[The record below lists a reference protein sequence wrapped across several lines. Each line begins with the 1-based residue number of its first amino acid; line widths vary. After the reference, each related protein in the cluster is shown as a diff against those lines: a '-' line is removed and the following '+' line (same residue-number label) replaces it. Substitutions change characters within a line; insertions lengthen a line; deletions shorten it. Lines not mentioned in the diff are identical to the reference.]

1 MEGSNIAGNP
11 TLSADRREVDGGDNV
26 KEKLPQQNFRYTN
39 ETVGLFVLITLLIFV
54 AGLIYSG
61 QVRKWFNPGETLKVV
76 LPDDGLFGL
85 TEGSTVEILGTKAG
99 EVRDIVINPNQK
111 IHANVRIDSEMAV
124 FVRSD
129 SKATIRKTFGIAGDA
144 YLEITR
150 GFGEPL
156 DWEYAVI
163 TVQSDRKTS
172 DSLAELIEELR
183 AKILPVID
191 DAHKAILMLTSVAK
205 DLQNPDKGVQQL
217 LENLN
222 SITDKI
228 DSGEGTIGRLL
239 TEDKLVRDLVKT
251 TMQNVSAFSTQF
263 DIETGDIPEITR
275 SLKKTLASM
284 EMVMKDLS
292 RTTPQL
298 PQIVKN
304 VGDTTDTV
312 PVLVLQV
319 QQVMVELERLITQL
333 QSHWL
338 LGGGSG
344 QPSQTVT
351 RISPLEVSP

>member
-1 MEGSNIAGNP
+1 M
-11 TLSADRREVDGGDNV
+11 
-26 KEKLPQQNFRYTN
+26 KETLPQPKFRYTN

-76 LPDDGLFGL
+76 LPDEGFFGL
-85 TEGSTVEILGTKAG
+85 AQGSAVEILGTKAG
-99 EVRDIVINPNQK
+99 EIKDIVINPDQK
-111 IHANVRIDSEMAV
+111 IHAIARIDSDMAV

-150 GFGEPL
+150 GSGELL

-163 TVQSDRKTS
+163 TVKSDRKTS
-172 DSLAELIEELR
+172 DTLAELIEELR
-183 AKILPVID
+183 AKVLPVVD
-191 DAHKAILMLTSVAK
+191 DAHKAILMLTAVAK
-205 DLQNPDKGVQQL
+205 ELQDPDKGVQQL
-217 LENLN
+217 LTNLN
-222 SITDKI
+222 SISDRI
-228 DSGEGTIGRLL
+228 DRGEGAIGRLL
-239 TEDKLVRDLVKT
+239 TEDKLVRDLEALVARMGPIFDDLKKT
-251 TMQNVSAFSTQF
+251 IQNVSEFSKEF
-263 DIETGDIPEITR
+263 DVETGDIPEITR
-275 SLKKTLASM
+275 NLKRTLASM

-292 RTTPQL
+292 QTTPQL

-304 VGDTTDTV
+304 VGDTTDAV

-319 QQVMVELERLITQL
+319 QQVMVELERLIQQL

-344 QPSQTVT
+344 QPSQTAT
-351 RISPLEVSP
+351 RISPLEVNP

>member
-1 MEGSNIAGNP
+1 M
-11 TLSADRREVDGGDNV
+11 
-26 KEKLPQQNFRYTN
+26 KETLPQSKFRYTN

-76 LPDDGLFGL
+76 LPDEGLFGL
-85 TEGSTVEILGTKAG
+85 AQGSAVEILGTKAG
-99 EVRDIVINPNQK
+99 EIKDIVINPDQK
-111 IHANVRIDSEMAV
+111 IHAIARIDSDMAV

-150 GFGEPL
+150 GSGELL

-163 TVQSDRKTS
+163 TVKSDRKTS
-172 DSLAELIEELR
+172 DTLAELIEELR
-183 AKILPVID
+183 AKVLPVVD
-191 DAHKAILMLTSVAK
+191 DAHKAILMLTAVAK
-205 DLQNPDKGVQQL
+205 ELQDPDKGVQQL
-217 LENLN
+217 LANLN
-222 SITDKI
+222 SISDRI
-228 DSGEGTIGRLL
+228 DRGEGAIGRLL
-239 TEDKLVRDLVKT
+239 TEDKLVRDLEALVARMGLIFDDLKET
-251 TMQNVSAFSTQF
+251 IQNVSEFSKEF
-263 DIETGDIPEITR
+263 DVETGDIPEITR
-275 SLKKTLASM
+275 NLKRTLASM

-292 RTTPQL
+292 QTTPQL

-304 VGDTTDTV
+304 VGDTTDAV

-319 QQVMVELERLITQL
+319 QQVMVELERLIQQL

-344 QPSQTVT
+344 QPSQTAA
-351 RISPLEVSP
+351 RISPLEVNP

>member
-1 MEGSNIAGNP
+1 M
-11 TLSADRREVDGGDNV
+11 

-61 QVRKWFNPGETLKVV
+61 QVRKWLNPGETLKVV

-99 EVRDIVINPNQK
+99 EVRDIVINPDQK

-150 GFGEPL
+150 GSGEPL

-163 TVQSDRKTS
+163 TVKSDRKTS

-239 TEDKLVRDLVKT
+239 TEDKLVRDLETLIARLGPIFDDLKET
-251 TMQNVSAFSTQF
+251 IQNVSKFSTEF

-275 SLKKTLASM
+275 SLKKTMASM
-284 EMVMKDLS
+284 EIVMKDLS

-312 PVLVLQV
+312 PILVLQV
-319 QQVMVELERLITQL
+319 QQVMVELERLIQQL

-344 QPSQTVT
+344 QPSQPAT
-351 RISPLEVSP
+351 RISPLEVNP

>member
-1 MEGSNIAGNP
+1 
-11 TLSADRREVDGGDNV
+11 V
-26 KEKLPQQNFRYTN
+26 KETLPQSKFRYTN

-76 LPDDGLFGL
+76 LPDEGLFGL
-85 TEGSTVEILGTKAG
+85 AQGSAVEILGTKAG
-99 EVRDIVINPNQK
+99 EIKDIVINPDQK
-111 IHANVRIDSEMAV
+111 IHAIARIDSEMAV

-150 GFGEPL
+150 GSGELL

-163 TVQSDRKTS
+163 TVKSDRKTS
-172 DSLAELIEELR
+172 DTLAELIEELR
-183 AKILPVID
+183 AKVLPVVD
-191 DAHKAILMLTSVAK
+191 DAHKAILMLTAVAEE
-205 DLQNPDKGVQQL
+205 LQDPDKGVQQL
-217 LENLN
+217 LTNLN
-222 SITDKI
+222 SISDRI
-228 DSGEGTIGRLL
+228 DRGEGAIGRLL
-239 TEDKLVRDLVKT
+239 TEDKLVRDLEALVARMGLIFDDLKET
-251 TMQNVSAFSTQF
+251 IQNVSEFSKEF
-263 DIETGDIPEITR
+263 DVETGDIPEITR
-275 SLKKTLASM
+275 NLKRTLASM

-292 RTTPQL
+292 QTTPQL

-304 VGDTTDTV
+304 VGDTTDAV

-319 QQVMVELERLITQL
+319 QQVMVELERLIQQL

-344 QPSQTVT
+344 QPSQTAA
-351 RISPLEVSP
+351 RISPLEVNP

>member
-1 MEGSNIAGNP
+1 MRQP
-11 TLSADRREVDGGDNV
+11 
-26 KEKLPQQNFRYTN
+26 KFRYTN
-39 ETVGLFVLITLLIFV
+39 ETVGLFVLMALLIFV

-61 QVRKWFNPGETLKVV
+61 QARKWFNPGETLKVV

-99 EVRDIVINPNQK
+99 EVRDIVINPNQE

-150 GFGEPL
+150 GTGEPL
-156 DWEYAVI
+156 DWEFAVI
-163 TVQSDRKTS
+163 TVESDRKTS
-172 DSLAELIEELR
+172 DTLSEMIEELR
-183 AKILPVID
+183 AKVMPVID
-191 DAHKAILMLTSVAK
+191 DAHKAILMLTAVAK
-205 DLQNPDKGVQQL
+205 ELQDPDKGVQQL
-217 LENLN
+217 LANLN
-222 SITDKI
+222 SISDRI
-228 DSGEGTIGRLL
+228 DRGEGAIGRLL
-239 TEDKLVRDLVKT
+239 TEDKLVRDLEALVTRMGPIFDDLEKT
-251 TMQNVSAFSTQF
+251 IQNVSGFSKEF

-275 SLKKTLASM
+275 DLKKTMASM

-292 RTTPQL
+292 QATPHL

-312 PVLVLQV
+312 PVLVLQA
-319 QQVMVELERLITQL
+319 QQVMVELESLLQQL
-333 QSHWL
+333 QSSWL

-344 QPSQTVT
+344 KPSQTAT

>member
-1 MEGSNIAGNP
+1 M
-11 TLSADRREVDGGDNV
+11 
-26 KEKLPQQNFRYTN
+26 KETVRQPKFRYTN
-39 ETVGLFVLITLLIFV
+39 ETVGLFVLMALLIFV
-54 AGLIYSG
+54 AGIIYSG

-85 TEGSTVEILGTKAG
+85 AQGSAVEILGTKAG
-99 EVRDIVINPNQK
+99 EVRDIVINPNQE

-150 GFGEPL
+150 GTGAPL
-156 DWEYAVI
+156 DWEFAVI
-163 TVQSDRKTS
+163 TVASDRKTS

-183 AKILPVID
+183 AKVMPVVD
-191 DAHKAILMLTSVAK
+191 DAHKAIIMLTAVAK

-217 LENLN
+217 LVNLN

-228 DSGEGTIGRLL
+228 DSGEGTIGRML
-239 TEDKLVRDLVKT
+239 TDDKIVRDLEALIARMGPIFDDLKKT
-251 TMQNVSAFSTQF
+251 VQNVSEFSTEF
-263 DIETGDIPEITR
+263 NIETGDIPEIIR
-275 SLKKTLASM
+275 RLKDTLASM

-304 VGDTTDTV
+304 VGDTTESV
-312 PVLVLQV
+312 PVLVLQA

-333 QSHWL
+333 QSNWL

-344 QPSQTVT
+344 QPSQTAT

>member
-1 MEGSNIAGNP
+1 M
-11 TLSADRREVDGGDNV
+11 
-26 KEKLPQQNFRYTN
+26 KETLPQSKFRYTN

-76 LPDDGLFGL
+76 LPDEGLFGL
-85 TEGSTVEILGTKAG
+85 AQGSAVEILGTKAG
-99 EVRDIVINPNQK
+99 EIKDIVINPDQK
-111 IHANVRIDSEMAV
+111 IHAIARIDSEMAV

-150 GFGEPL
+150 GSGEML

-163 TVQSDRKTS
+163 TVKSDRKTS
-172 DSLAELIEELR
+172 DTLAELIEELR
-183 AKILPVID
+183 AKVLPVVD
-191 DAHKAILMLTSVAK
+191 DAHKAILMLTAVAK
-205 DLQNPDKGVQQL
+205 ELQDPDKGVQQL
-217 LENLN
+217 LANLN
-222 SITDKI
+222 SISDRI
-228 DSGEGTIGRLL
+228 DRGEGAIGRLL
-239 TEDKLVRDLVKT
+239 TEDKLVRDLEALVARMGPIFDDLKKT
-251 TMQNVSAFSTQF
+251 IQNVSEFSKEF
-263 DIETGDIPEITR
+263 DVETGDIPEITR
-275 SLKKTLASM
+275 NLKRTLASM

-292 RTTPQL
+292 QTTPQL

-304 VGDTTDTV
+304 VGDTTDAV

-319 QQVMVELERLITQL
+319 QQVMVELERLIQQL

-344 QPSQTVT
+344 QPSQTAA
-351 RISPLEVSP
+351 RISPLEVNP

>member
-1 MEGSNIAGNP
+1 
-11 TLSADRREVDGGDNV
+11 V
-26 KEKLPQQNFRYTN
+26 KETVRQPKFRYTN
-39 ETVGLFVLITLLIFV
+39 ETVGLFVLMALLIFV
-54 AGLIYSG
+54 AGIIYSG

-85 TEGSTVEILGTKAG
+85 AQGSTVEVLGTKAG
-99 EVRDIVINPNQK
+99 AVRDIVINPNQE

-150 GFGEPL
+150 GSGEPL
-156 DWEYAVI
+156 DWEFAVI
-163 TVQSDRKTS
+163 TVESDRKTS
-172 DSLAELIEELR
+172 DTLSELIDELR
-183 AKILPVID
+183 AKVLPVVD
-191 DAHKAILMLTSVAK
+191 DAHKAILMLTAVAK
-205 DLQNPDKGVQQL
+205 DLQDSDKGVQQL
-217 LENLN
+217 LVNLN
-222 SITDKI
+222 AITAKI
-228 DSGEGTIGRLL
+228 DSGEGTIGRML
-239 TEDKLVRDLVKT
+239 TDDKLVRDLEALIARMGPIFDDLKKT
-251 TMQNVSAFSTQF
+251 VQNVSEFSTEF
-263 DIETGDIPEITR
+263 NIKTGDIPEIVR
-275 SLKKTLASM
+275 RLKDTLASM

-304 VGDTTDTV
+304 VGDTTESV

-333 QSHWL
+333 QSSWL

-344 QPSQTVT
+344 QPSQTAT

>member
-1 MEGSNIAGNP
+1 
-11 TLSADRREVDGGDNV
+11 V
-26 KEKLPQQNFRYTN
+26 KETLPQSKFRYTN

-76 LPDDGLFGL
+76 LPDEGLFGL
-85 TEGSTVEILGTKAG
+85 AQGSAVEILGTKAG
-99 EVRDIVINPNQK
+99 EIKDIVINPDQK
-111 IHANVRIDSEMAV
+111 IHAIARIDSEMAV

-150 GFGEPL
+150 GSGEML

-163 TVQSDRKTS
+163 TVKSDRKTS
-172 DSLAELIEELR
+172 DTLAELIEELR
-183 AKILPVID
+183 AKVLPVVD
-191 DAHKAILMLTSVAK
+191 DAHKAILMLTAVAK
-205 DLQNPDKGVQQL
+205 ELQDPDKGVQQL
-217 LENLN
+217 LANLN
-222 SITDKI
+222 SISDRI
-228 DSGEGTIGRLL
+228 DRGEGAIGRLL
-239 TEDKLVRDLVKT
+239 TEDKLVRDLEALVARMSLIFDDLKKT
-251 TMQNVSAFSTQF
+251 IQNVSEFSKEF
-263 DIETGDIPEITR
+263 DVETGDIPEITR
-275 SLKKTLASM
+275 NLKRTLASM

-292 RTTPQL
+292 QTTPQL

-304 VGDTTDTV
+304 VGDTTDAV

-319 QQVMVELERLITQL
+319 QQVMVELERLIQQL

-344 QPSQTVT
+344 QPSQTAT
-351 RISPLEVSP
+351 RISPLEVNP